1 MPSTNA
7 KRNIGWQQ
15 RERERPQ
22 EEGQGEKFCL
32 NHLTETSVGTCPS
45 QSALR
50 PRPSLSSCSSLAML
64 KHLISIRKLA
74 SKVFGF
80 PLDGRRRQW
89 NIITR
94 NNRKQLTGSM
104 LFDIPHTHTHIHT
117 DTHASVK
124 HLDPSTSPPAR
135 FCVASW
141 ECVNR
146 KSITCAY
153 RVAPTGGRQLHYA

>member
-1 MPSTNA
+1 MPNETSA
-7 KRNIGWQQ
+7 DS

-22 EEGQGEKFCL
+22 EEGQGKKFCL

-104 LFDIPHTHTHIHT
+104 LFDIPHTHTHRHT
-117 DTHASVK
+117 CICQTSRSL
-124 HLDPSTSPPAR
+124 HLPPAR